1 MANPR
6 RPKRR
11 RGKFRHVALE
21 MGEGK
26 VISMAGD
33 KEAVDA
39 ALEAGNVPFSG
50 EVMTCILCGKK
61 RESAPDIESDWRA
74 VQLGEGDGQRRY
86 YGCPDHFPAEAYP
99 PVGTQ
104 AGASAEAFKAAY
116 VVFTKKAIGLWQLGA
131 EAR

>member
-1 MANPR
+1 MANSK

-11 RGKFRHVALE
+11 RGQFRHVALN

-33 KEAVDA
+33 KAAVDF
-39 ALEAGNVPFSG
+39 ALEGGNIPFSG

-74 VQLGEGDGQRRY
+74 VQLGEGDGLRRY
-86 YGCPDHFPAEAYP
+86 YGCPDHFPP
-99 PVGTQ
+99 DD
-104 AGASAEAFKAAY
+104 ASREAFKAAY
-116 VVFTKKAIGLWQLGA
+116 VVFMEKAIGLWQRGQV
-131 EAR
+131 R